1 MFEEILPKNAKKSL
15 ALIGKSGLL
24 ENAYLAGGTALALQ
38 LGHRESVD
46 FDFFTTRAFNETAM
60 VQRLNNLLPDF
71 YLERK
76 EWRTILGWVGKTR
89 LSYFF
94 YEYPLLFKTK
104 NWNGVAL
111 ADPRDIAA
119 MKIAALAD
127 RGTKR
132 DFIDLYFIF
141 AVEKIIS
148 LGEALRLYDKKFKKL
163 KQNKLHIIKS
173 LAYFGDAESE
183 KMPQMF
189 KPANWKKVKDFFM
202 KEQKRIAER
211 ELNFHG

>member
-1 MFEEILPKNAKKSL
+1 MFEEVLPKNAKKSL
-15 ALIGKSGLL
+15 ALIGESGFLK
-24 ENAYLAGGTALALQ
+24 NAYLAGGTVLALQ

-46 FDFFTTRAFNETAM
+46 FDFFTVRPFNETATI
-60 VQRLNNLLPDF
+60 QRLNKLLPDF
-71 YLERK
+71 YLEKK
-76 EWRTILGWVGKTR
+76 EWRTILGYVGKTR
-89 LSYFF
+89 FSYFY

-104 NWNGVAL
+104 KWSGVNL
-111 ADPRDIAA
+111 ADPKDIAA

-148 LGEALRLYDKKFKKL
+148 LDEALHIYDKKFKKL

-183 KMPQMF
+183 KMPRMF
-189 KPANWKKVKDFFM
+189 KPVNWKKVKDFFT
-202 KEQKRIAER
+202 KEQKRIAEKML
-211 ELNFHG
+211 E

>member
-1 MFEEILPKNAKKSL
+1 MFEEILPKNAKESL
-15 ALIGKSGLL
+15 ALIGENGLSK
-24 ENAYLAGGTALALQ
+24 NAYLAGGTALALQ
-38 LGHRESVD
+38 FGHRESVD
-46 FDFFTTRAFNETAM
+46 FDFFTARAFNEDTTI
-60 VQRLNNLLPDF
+60 QRLNKLLPDF

-76 EWRTILGWVGKTR
+76 EWRTILGYVGKTR
-89 LSYFF
+89 FSYFF

-104 NWNGVAL
+104 NWNRVHL

-141 AVEKIIS
+141 AVEKIIT
-148 LGEALRLYDKKFKKL
+148 LDVALRFYDKKFKKL

-173 LAYFGDAESE
+173 LSYFDDAESE
-183 KMPQMF
+183 KMPRMF
-189 KPANWKKVKDFFM
+189 KPVNWVKVKDFFV
-202 KEQKRIAER
+202 KEQKRIANEM
-211 ELNFHG
+211 LTS

>member
-1 MFEEILPKNAKKSL
+1 MFEEIIPKNAKKSL
-15 ALIGKSGLL
+15 ALIRESGLSK
-24 ENAYLAGGTALALQ
+24 NAYLAGGTALALQ

-46 FDFFTTRAFNETAM
+46 FDFFTTQAFNETAM
-60 VQRLNNLLPDF
+60 VQRLNKLLPDF

-76 EWRTILGWVGKTR
+76 EWRTILGYVGKTR
-89 LSYFF
+89 FSYFF
-94 YEYPLLFKTK
+94 YEYPLLLKTK
-104 NWNGVAL
+104 KYSGVDL

-119 MKIAALAD
+119 MKIAALSD

-141 AVEKIIS
+141 AVEKLIS
-148 LGEALRLYDKKFKKL
+148 LDEALRIYDKKFKKL

-183 KMPQMF
+183 KMPRMF
-189 KPANWKKVKDFFM
+189 KPVNWRKVKDFFTR
-202 KEQKRIAER
+202 EQKRIAEKIL
-211 ELNFHG
+211 E

>member
-15 ALIGKSGLL
+15 ALIGESGLL
-24 ENAYLAGGTALALQ
+24 KNAYLAGGTALALQ
-38 LGHRESVD
+38 IGHRESVD
-46 FDFFTTRAFNETAM
+46 FDFFTMRAFNETAM
-60 VQRLNNLLPDF
+60 VQRLNKLLPDF

-76 EWRTILGWVGKTR
+76 EWRTILGYVGKTR
-89 LSYFF
+89 FSYFF
-94 YEYPLLFKTK
+94 YEYPLLFKAK
-104 NWNGVAL
+104 KWNGVDM

-141 AVEKIIS
+141 EVEKIVS
-148 LGEALRLYDKKFKKL
+148 LDEALRIYDKKFKKL

-183 KMPQMF
+183 KMPRMF
-189 KPANWKKVKDFFM
+189 KPVNWKKVKIFFA
-202 KEQKRIAER
+202 KEQKRIAKKTLE
-211 ELNFHG
+211 

>member
-1 MFEEILPKNAKKSL
+1 L
-15 ALIGKSGLL
+15 ALIGESGLL
-24 ENAYLAGGTALALQ
+24 KNAYLAGGTALALQ

-46 FDFFTTRAFNETAM
+46 FDFFTAQPFDETAM
-60 VQRLNNLLPDF
+60 VQRLNKLLPDF
-71 YLERK
+71 YQERK
-76 EWRTILGWVGKTR
+76 EWRTILGYVGKTR
-89 LSYFF
+89 FSYFY

-104 NWNGVAL
+104 NWGGVNL
-111 ADPRDIAA
+111 VDPRDIAA

-148 LGEALRLYDKKFKKL
+148 LDEALSLYDKKFKKL
-163 KQNKLHIIKS
+163 KQNKLHILKS

-183 KMPQMF
+183 KMPRMF
-189 KPANWKKVKDFFM
+189 KPVDWKKVKKFFIR
-202 KEQKRIAER
+202 EQKRIAEKTL
-211 ELNFHG
+211 EA